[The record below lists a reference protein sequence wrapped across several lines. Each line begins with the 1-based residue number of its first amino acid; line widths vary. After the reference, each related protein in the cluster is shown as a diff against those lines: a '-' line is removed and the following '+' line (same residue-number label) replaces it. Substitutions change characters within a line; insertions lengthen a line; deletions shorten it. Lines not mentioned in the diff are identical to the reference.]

1 MTSAGSGRRPGGWMV
16 AHAAPRGLPG
26 GRAAY
31 HRRMRQ
37 HATTRP
43 EADAPVVAIDA
54 GNSAA
59 KIAPVGAG
67 RVGPVLRLPGPPP
80 DPVALAARIVE
91 VGGPAARVALVS
103 VVPAWT
109 DAVRA
114 ACAHAGLSL
123 LVAARETI
131 PLPCALPVTARPGA
145 DRLLAAWAAR
155 ELAGSPVIV
164 ADLGTATTVDLV
176 GPDGDFRGGAI
187 LPGAGLALGA
197 LARAAALLPEVPLAA
212 PERAAGRG
220 TEEAIRAGVLLGQ
233 IGAIREIAARQT
245 AELGLRE
252 RLPLI
257 ATGGITA
264 LPWVAELL
272 AAPAGPGLG
281 PVADRVEPELL
292 LRALGALAAAQQ
304 PVAA

>member
-1 MTSAGSGRRPGGWMV
+1 MV
-16 AHAAPRGLPG
+16 AHAAQRGLPRG
-26 GRAAY
+26 GAPY

-37 HATTRP
+37 HATVRT
-43 EADAPVVAIDA
+43 EAEGPVVAIDA

-59 KIAPVGAG
+59 KLAPVIAG
-67 RVGPVLRLPGPPP
+67 RVGPVVRLPGPPP
-80 DPVALAARIVE
+80 DPVALAARISGI
-91 VGGPAARVALVS
+91 GGPVARVALVS

-109 DAVRA
+109 EAVRE
-114 ACAHAGLSL
+114 ACDHAGLSL
-123 LVAARETI
+123 LIATRETI
-131 PLPCALPVTARPGA
+131 PLPSALPVAARPGA

-187 LPGAGLALGA
+187 LPGAGLALAA

-233 IGAIREIAARQT
+233 IGAIREIAARQA
-245 AELGLRE
+245 AELGLTE
-252 RLPLI
+252 RPHLI

-264 LPWVAELL
+264 LPWMAELL
-272 AAPAGPGLG
+272 TAPAGPGLG

-292 LRALGALAAAQQ
+292 LRALGALVAAQQ